1 MDVAPPPHGDD
12 PPLLPHGVYPAGPGS
27 SSSGSSFQKHHKRGA
42 WFRGRQHASRL
53 GYNPDVQHE
62 VTITL
67 DDVGLL
73 RHRSLLRS
81 KCSKCCRGP
90 SEGKAVRVLAGITA
104 EFRAG
109 EMVCLLGDGV
119 ESGTGALLDVLAG
132 RVDGGKRTGRV
143 KLDGHSVSRQHV
155 RAVSNYVPR
164 ADPLYASLTV
174 RETLEYIAELRL
186 PPSWSVD
193 RKSRRVNKL
202 VTLFGLGDVADAKV
216 GTYNGGGGGGGGG
229 GEKEGEPASITRG
242 ERKRLSVALDLI
254 TNPSMLFLEEPA
266 ADLDARSA
274 IELFEVLRQVA
285 DAGCIVVATLQRPAA
300 AVFRL
305 CDRLLLLQRGEMAYS
320 GHVEDVVPYL
330 AVSFERRNHGGMG
343 GGAGQ
348 DGRREGGGREG
359 GKEGGSGTVLPW
371 PSPRLAYR
379 LTKQDMR
386 VVL

>member
-1 MDVAPPPHGDD
+1 MDVAPPPQGDD

-27 SSSGSSFQKHHKRGA
+27 SSSSSSFQKHHKRGA

-90 SEGKAVRVLAGITA
+90 PEGKAVRVLAGITA

-119 ESGTGALLDVLAG
+119 GSGTGALLDVLAG

-202 VTLFGLGDVADAKV
+202 VTLFALGAVADAKV
-216 GTYNGGGGGGGGG
+216 GTYDGGGGG
-229 GEKEGEPASITRG
+229 GEEGESASITRG

-285 DAGCIVVATLQRPAA
+285 DAGCIVVATLQRPTA

-330 AVSFERRNHGGMG
+330 AVSFG
-343 GGAGQ
+343 GGGVMEGWGEG
-348 DGRREGGGREG
+348 GRKGGREG
-359 GKEGGSGTVLPW
+359 GGAV
-371 PSPRLAYR
+371 
-379 LTKQDMR
+379 
-386 VVL
+386 